1 MAYTTINKSNLHMK
15 VNLHSGTGSAR
26 NITGIGFQPD
36 FTIVKRRDNTGVW
49 YNTDIVRGAGKQMY
63 LNETGGMSG
72 SASTTEITGFNSDGF
87 NLGTDNGVNASSGTY
102 VSYNFL
108 GNNTTGSSNTDGNI
122 TSTVSVNTTAGFSI
136 VKYTGNSGGNGYSAT
151 IGHGLGVAPKFMIV
165 KCLSH
170 SSSDWSVYYG
180 DATDLLKLNES
191 SATADDNLRWY
202 DTAPSNSVFTVGTN
216 SDVNN
221 VGRDYIAYCF
231 AEKTGY
237 SKISSYTGNGS
248 TDGTFVYTGF
258 KPAFVMIKH
267 TNGTSNWTI
276 NDTGRDPTNV
286 NNLRL
291 FPNQSVAESSGSDSM
306 DMLSNGFKLRS
317 TDGGNNGSGDT
328 YIYMA
333 FGQSLVGSNNVPCT
347 AR

>member
-63 LNETGGMSG
+63 LNETGGMG
-72 SASTTEITGFNSDGF
+72 SSVSTHEITGFNSDGF
-87 NLGTDNGVNASSGTY
+87 NLGTDAGVNASGGTY
-102 VSYNFL
+102 ASYNFL
-108 GNNTTGSSNTDGNI
+108 ANNTTGSSNTDGNI

-136 VKYTGNSGGNGYSAT
+136 VKYTGNSGGSGYSAT
-151 IGHGLGVAPKFMIV
+151 IGHGLGVTPKFIIV
-165 KCLSH
+165 KCISQAGE
-170 SSSDWSVYYG
+170 WNVYAN
-180 DATDLLKLNES
+180 DATDFLKLNES
-191 SATADDNLRWY
+191 NATADDNTKWY
-202 DTAPSNSVFTVGTN
+202 DTAPSNAVFTVGTN